1 MGADIVEQQKNSTW
15 GSGFLKPLSQELM
28 AEFPDIKGFFHR
40 NLKYIRQWYQFYF
53 EDSAIR
59 QQAVAQLK
67 NPSLSQVIQIPWGH
81 NLVIISKCYSKVEAL
96 YYVEKTIQHN
106 RVETY

>member
-15 GSGFLKPLSQELM
+15 GSGFLKQLSQELM
-28 AEFPDIKGFFHR
+28 AEFPDMKGFSHQ

-81 NLVIISKCYSKVEAL
+81 NLAIISKCHSKVEAL